1 MAPRNAGTATN
12 HSTGCVTHV
21 AADPAAIDRLAASV
35 PGRSTDATVT
45 GAVTVGDASGSSSAH
60 TGASTTSVSTSAPR
74 YDTSARTGIVGFV
87 LAAAAGLVLATTV
100 PLDVVVLGILVVGAV
115 HVALEVR
122 YVYGRHPT
130 ILSGPLLVAANGVLV
145 AIVAMRLVAG
155 TSPSTARLEVLLLAG
170 LVVAAA
176 LTRATPTGP
185 TPTSATPTSAPAR
198 RRWVVVAAV
207 VVGAAVALAVPGS
220 WFVVQAH
227 LHNLIPLAFLWLWA
241 AEISDPV
248 RRRRFRTVCVG
259 WAIVIPAVVL
269 LGALDP
275 LLGSGGSAA
284 ATDLAEGAA
293 VTKGIAPASLGATWG
308 TRLLAAFAFAQVLH
322 YATWCWFFPR
332 HAPDATAAFEARLVG
347 RHLRGLRLPILAAA
361 APAGVLVLALAEY
374 RQGRTTYLSFA
385 SYHAYLEYP
394 VLVAVAAGALA
405 TGTTPGKEPTT

>member
-12 HSTGCVTHV
+12 HSTGCVTNV
-21 AADPAAIDRLAASV
+21 AADPAATERTAAV
-35 PGRSTDATVT
+35 APGRSTAAAVT
-45 GAVTVGDASGSSSAH
+45 GAVAVGEASGSSSAH
-60 TGASTTSVSTSAPR
+60 TGASTTSVSTSASR
-74 YDTSARTGIVGFV
+74 YDTSASSGIVGFV
-87 LAAAAGLVLATTV
+87 LAAALALVLATTV
-100 PLDVVVLGILVVGAV
+100 PLDVVVLGILVVGAL

-176 LTRATPTGP
+176 LTRSTP
-185 TPTSATPTSAPAR
+185 SAPAR
-198 RRWVVVAAV
+198 RQWAVVAAV
-207 VVGAAVALAVPGS
+207 AGGAAVALAVPGS

-241 AEISDPV
+241 AEIGDPV

-308 TRLLAAFAFAQVLH
+308 PRLLAAFAFAQVLH

-332 HAPDATAAFEARLVG
+332 HAPDATEAFEARPVG
-347 RHLRGLRLPILAAA
+347 RHLRGLRLPILAAVA
-361 APAGVLVLALAEY
+361 TVGVMVLALAEY
-374 RQGRTTYLSFA
+374 RQGRTTYLSIA

>member
-12 HSTGCVTHV
+12 HSTGCVTNV
-21 AADPAAIDRLAASV
+21 AADPAATDRNAVRA
-35 PGRSTDATVT
+35 PGRSTDA
-45 GAVTVGDASGSSSAH
+45 AVIGVPDAATASGSSSAH
-60 TGASTTSVSTSAPR
+60 TGASTTSVSSIASR
-74 YDTSARTGIVGFV
+74 YDTSAATGIVGFV
-87 LAAAAGLVLATTV
+87 LAAAVALVLATTV

-176 LTRATPTGP
+176 LTRPAGAGP
-185 TPTSATPTSAPAR
+185 SAR

-207 VVGAAVALAVPGS
+207 VAGAAVAMAVPGS

-241 AEISDPV
+241 AEIGDPT
-248 RRRRFRTVCVG
+248 RRRRFRAVCVG
-259 WAIVIPAVVL
+259 WALVIPAVVL

-275 LLGSGGSAA
+275 VLGSGGSDA
-284 ATDLAEGAA
+284 ATSLAEGAA
-293 VTKGIAPASLGATWG
+293 VTKGIAPPGLGSTWG
-308 TRLLAAFAFAQVLH
+308 ARLLAAFAFAQVLH

-332 HAPDATAAFEARLVG
+332 HAPDATAAFEARPVG
-347 RHLRGLRLPILAAA
+347 HHLRGLRLPLLAAVA
-361 APAGVLVLALAEY
+361 TVGVLVLALAEY

-405 TGTTPGKEPTT
+405 TGAAPGKEPSQ